1 MTTVLAMVLLPFV
14 LIPTKGA
21 NDVFHSI
28 AVKHKVHLIW
38 AQRLFLAAHLART
51 FNGYFMYRHIG
62 LSRVAN
68 MHSQELWSAPCKQPR
83 FLNLRTYYFSFRRN
97 DTRHLMSHWRLPR
110 CI

>member
-14 LIPTKGA
+14 LIPTNGA
-21 NDVFHSI
+21 NDVFHSV
-28 AVKHKVHLIW
+28 AVKHEVHLIW

-51 FNGYFMYRHIG
+51 FNGYFMYRHVG

-83 FLNLRTYYFSFRRN
+83 FLYPRT
-97 DTRHLMSHWRLPR
+97 
-110 CI
+110 